1 MSTAIAEP
9 EVKQP
14 EIKTEGDPAQIVA
27 GILNPTVLK
36 EGAPVA
42 KPEPKKEA
50 KKEEGKK
57 EEAKKEETP
66 TESFAALRKK
76 YDEAEATAKTK
87 DEELRKVRE
96 EFEAHRKNPVPKEFE
111 EKLTAAEKRALEL
124 DSALRAADLARH
136 PDFKRKYDTG
146 IKTALE
152 KMAQAAQA
160 AGLEPAAINSALNRW
175 DKATF
180 GEWIGNMDAGTRL
193 QFESA
198 FHRAEE
204 LDSQRA
210 IELQEAEKTWEDM
223 QKQRSAD
230 MERQDRQRMDSLT
243 ADKRAALEEL
253 EKANELFR
261 GDEAL
266 RKETE
271 ALLDKAAGLN
281 GERLTNRQILS
292 NLAGA
297 HVLARH
303 FVKKTEELE
312 GARKEIEDLK
322 KKLEERDAFI
332 KNANGSFPGITGS
345 GVVNDGKVDDNFIA
359 GLLRPKVRT

>member
-9 EVKQP
+9 EVKQT
-14 EIKTEGDPAQIVA
+14 ETKTEGDPAQIVA
-27 GILNPTVLK
+27 GILNPTVMK
-36 EGAPVA
+36 EGVPVV
-42 KPEPKKEA
+42 KSESKKEPKKEEHKPDA
-50 KKEEGKK
+50 KQPDDKEQN
-57 EEAKKEETP
+57 
-66 TESFAALRKK
+66 FAALRKK
-76 YDEAEATAKTK
+76 YEEAEATAKTR

-111 EKLTAAEKRALEL
+111 EKLTAAERRALEL
-124 DSALRAADLARH
+124 DSALRAADLSRH

-152 KMAQAAQA
+152 KMAQAAEA
-160 AGLEPAAINSALNRW
+160 SGLDRPAINSALNRW
-175 DKATF
+175 DKSTF

-223 QKQRSAD
+223 QKQRGAD
-230 MERQDRQRMDSLT
+230 MERQDRQRMDGLM

-253 EKANELFR
+253 EKNNEGFR
-261 GDEAL
+261 ADEAL

-271 ALLDKAAGLN
+271 ALLDRAAGLN

-297 HVLARH
+297 HVLARQ
-303 FVKKTEELE
+303 FVRQGADLE

-322 KKLEERDAFI
+322 QKLEERDAFI
-332 KNANGSFPGITGS
+332 KNANGSFPAITGS
-345 GVVNDGKVDDNFIA
+345 GVVNDGKVDENFIA
-359 GLLRPKVRT
+359 ALLRPKVRT